1 MRKYCVYWS
10 GGELL
15 DVAVA
20 GHMYRLNWTVLARH
34 GNFRK
39 LESSAYRY
47 FGDEP
52 FIPF

>member
-15 DVAVA
+15 DVAVEDHA
-20 GHMYRLNWTVLARH
+20 YRLGWPTLARH

-39 LESSAYRY
+39 LEAAAYRY
-47 FGDEP
+47 FGSDP
-52 FIPF
+52 FNPF